1 VASGY
6 IKTFRKFTEW
16 EWYRNTNTK
25 ALFLHCLLKANHK
38 PKKWQGIVIP
48 PGSFVTSYATLA
60 EELGLS
66 MQEIRTAKRNIQS
79 TGEITSQSTSKLTII
94 TVLNWAKYQASDNDE
109 STSESTSDIDETQQ
123 TSNKQ
128 TTTTKNIKNE
138 RIQEEEIKEDKT
150 KAPQAVASSEKKVK
164 HRFGSFKNV
173 LLTDD
178 ENERLHKDYENAD
191 ELIEYLSAYL
201 EDNKGYKGK
210 SHNLSIRRWVD
221 LAVKEKKMR
230 EARVNGG
237 SAPNGYTPYQKGN
250 KGPDIEVPWLD
261 TYIEESKKASDEE
274 RRKQEEELA
283 KEESKPIDEKIH
295 ENEEFLK
302 TLEPGSGA
310 YKSLQRYI
318 DNLRKEANQA

>member
-109 STSESTSDIDETQQ
+109 STSESTSDIDEIQQ

-150 KAPQAVASSEKKVK
+150 QAPQAVASSEKKVK

-191 ELIEYLSAYL
+191 ELIEYLSNHI
-201 EDNKGYKGK
+201 EMKGYKAK
-210 SHNLSIRRWVD
+210 SHNLAIRKWVP
-221 LAVKEKKMR
+221 LAVKE
-230 EARVNGG
+230 EALRQQRINGG
-237 SAPNGYTPYQKGN
+237 SAFN
-250 KGPDIEVPWLD
+250 KPSKPDIEVPWMDEYWKNLKNPEETKKPD
-261 TYIEESKKASDEE
+261 ITKEITEIEEYLTTIPQST
-274 RRKQEEELA
+274 KQYVQVQNYLD
-283 KEESKPIDEKIH
+283 K
-295 ENEEFLK
+295 
-302 TLEPGSGA
+302 
-310 YKSLQRYI
+310 
-318 DNLRKEANQA
+318 LRKEANQL